1 MKSKET
7 QTEYNDMVD
16 FSKRNFEKK
25 VISVNGKKIPFAIGD
40 KLVIGEQDIY
50 IKTIVGVTIQEDNRI
65 QYLLEWYN
73 PHDGSFQTEV
83 VTSIELKL
91 LYEAQPKRK
100 KVQIC

>member
-7 QTEYNDMVD
+7 QTEYTDMVD
-16 FSKRNFEKK
+16 FSKKKFEKK

-40 KLVIGEQDIY
+40 KFVFGEQDVFV
-50 IKTIVGVTIQEDNRI
+50 KTIVGITICEDNRV

-73 PHDGSFQTEV
+73 QNDRSFQTEV

-100 KVQIC
+100 RVSF